1 MWLRS
6 SPVVRGGG
14 HYGAQES
21 EQNVSSYVPTQYDP
35 GLLRVWISYH
45 CLATWGMQNVWKNS
59 GNPNELATS
68 GFGSATSHIGRGETF
83 GFHENTEKLACRQ
96 IARPEKLAR
105 PGMSVVLPVFV
116 FEKDIHDR
124 SPLLLHQ
131 A

>member
-1 MWLRS
+1 
-6 SPVVRGGG
+6 
-14 HYGAQES
+14 
-21 EQNVSSYVPTQYDP
+21 
-35 GLLRVWISYH
+35 
-45 CLATWGMQNVWKNS
+45 MQNVWKNS
-59 GNPNELATS
+59 GNPNDPGHFRVWIS
-68 GFGSATSHIGRGETF
+68 YQQSHIGRGETF